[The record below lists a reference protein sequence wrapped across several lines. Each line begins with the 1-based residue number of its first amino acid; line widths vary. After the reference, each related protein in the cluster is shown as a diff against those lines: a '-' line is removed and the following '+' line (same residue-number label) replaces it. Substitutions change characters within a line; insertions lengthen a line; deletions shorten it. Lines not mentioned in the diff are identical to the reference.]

1 MSDVLVILLRTVYIS
16 LDSQPLRSHYHWY
29 VTRKAEDLR
38 DSMRRIAHGD
48 F

>member
-1 MSDVLVILLRTVYIS
+1 MSDVLLILLRTVYIS
-16 LDSQPLRSHYHWY
+16 LDSQPLRSHYGWY